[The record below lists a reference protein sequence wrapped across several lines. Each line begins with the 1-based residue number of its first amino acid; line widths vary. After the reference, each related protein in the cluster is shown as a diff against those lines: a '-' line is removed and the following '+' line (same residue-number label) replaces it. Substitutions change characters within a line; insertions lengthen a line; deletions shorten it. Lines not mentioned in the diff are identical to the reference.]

1 MGHVLVV
8 GGYGV
13 VGLACVQE
21 LADTTEVRIALAGR
35 SVQRAEQAAMAFGE
49 NVQGIYADASD
60 ARTLRSLLPGAAV
73 LVCCSGSEELPAVDA
88 ALECRVP
95 FVGLSPVLLDA
106 GVAANL
112 GERAWAA
119 QVPLVVGAG
128 AVPGIPGVL
137 AEYLVRRLP
146 EIDRLCIATTGP
158 WRGTETA
165 RKALTKARPESRTV
179 LRLSPPGVRGPVPRR
194 WRFPEPV
201 GTWPVAPV
209 PAIELDGFADSHCV
223 DTLEYLEPQTG
234 PLARTALRVFGRRAE
249 PAGFASV
256 AQAHASDEREAR
268 IEVEGSSVVAAA
280 AAAVGI
286 LVRALLAGRVPAGLF
301 RQGDAL
307 NPSVFLE
314 ELEKRELRVRPTPDL
329 SGAGNTA

>member
-1 MGHVLVV
+1 MGDVLVV

-13 VGLACVQE
+13 IGLACVHE
-21 LADTTEVRIALAGR
+21 LAETTEVRVALAGR

-60 ARTLRSLLPGAAV
+60 ARTLRSLLPEAAA

-95 FVGLSPVLLDA
+95 FVGLSPALLDA
-106 GVAANL
+106 GVAADL

-119 QVPLVVGAG
+119 QVPLVLGGG
-128 AVPGIPGVL
+128 AVPGLPSVL

-158 WRGTETA
+158 WSGTETA
-165 RKALTKARPESRTV
+165 RKAVTKAHQERRTV
-179 LRLSPPGVRGPVPRR
+179 LRSSPPGVRGPVPRR

-223 DTLEYLEPQTG
+223 DTLEYLEPETG
-234 PLARTALRVFGRRAE
+234 PLARTALRLLGRPAE
-249 PAGFASV
+249 PAGFACV
-256 AQAHASDEREAR
+256 AEAHASDEREAR
-268 IEVEGSSVVAAA
+268 IEIEGSSVVEAA
-280 AAAVGI
+280 AAAVGT
-286 LVRALLAGRVPAGLF
+286 LVRALVAGRVPAGLL

-307 NPSVFLE
+307 NPSLFLE
-314 ELEKRELRVRPTPDL
+314 ELAKRGLRVRPTPDL